1 MSQTTQ
7 IAGYQHEDAWSVDW
21 LRVDDV
27 HELHYQQYGK
37 KDGKPVIYLHGG
49 PGGNCSKGNTAFFN
63 PAEYRVVLLDQ
74 RGCGQS
80 RPNANT
86 TNNTTWHLVSDIE
99 ALRKH
104 VNIPKWHVVFGGSW
118 GSTLSLAYAQTHPE
132 SVGSLVLRGI
142 FTVRELEL
150 KWTNYPGGASML
162 FPDRWDDFINF
173 LPEEERSNH
182 IASYH
187 KRLMSSDPSVSL
199 PAATAWNTWELSIS
213 MLRPD
218 PNIDQKLK
226 EPAYLLAHARIE
238 IHYFTNGGFMT
249 DGQLLKK
256 ENIDRIRHI
265 PTTIVQGRYDVV
277 CPPITAWELHKTWP
291 ESKLH
296 FVDDA
301 GHSATEPGTK
311 AKLREA
317 CDTYLSAASF
327 PFDIAGGPP
336 PNPVPSSD
344 ITLNALVQHGVHR
357 LDCDRAFLSLI
368 DNRNQYICAEM
379 TKHQSLTSPDPTHPL
394 LLGTSHIAL
403 EWGVCPYTMSI
414 FHGRPVALPDS
425 PYIVADKSYFC
436 IKDFREVPM
445 FAPRPFVAGYPHMV
459 SYMEVP
465 LCSISGHILGSY
477 CVVDNKER
485 DFLDPTALA
494 TLREVGDAI
503 SAYLNLK
510 RAEAGKS
517 RSERMMDS
525 LRHLVGS
532 DRLEDTTKSG
542 VVEAKTVEQSP
553 FDLNIFSTASQRDLG
568 VPDSDTVASDQPS
581 NSSPSCQPVDTKAG
595 TSHESSTTSDLTE
608 NAVPIVLPNTAVPSS
623 GDDPSPVPASRQDT
637 YSGQTSSVLSTQI
650 GNLFS
655 IAADKI
661 GLAMD
666 LNGLDF
672 FDVVSTGNQHGS
684 GQGHSLF
691 ADASPLRQEDVL
703 AIPLSYYR
711 KDNVAAQQPD
721 NRPSQSLIQRLTA
734 TYTRGHVFAVDEYGV
749 FEHGSEDG
757 QVSCKTTTC
766 KDNDWSDLL
775 TYIPK
780 ARYIM
785 FIPLWHYQRESCYA
799 TCIAWVSET
808 GKTLD
813 TGDLNSLV
821 AFGNS
826 LMAEIFRLE
835 ASANTQSKSDFVSS
849 ISHELR
855 SPLHGILASIELI
868 QENAPRDSELLSDIT
883 MIESCAF
890 TLLDTFDHLLEYSK
904 VNSRAGAAQRGG
916 VVSIRSATNAR
927 PNTAPV
933 NLVSMV
939 EEVLEAVSLGHD
951 YASRIVSG
959 LEQER
964 LGGLDPSS
972 VLAQLEPI
980 VVTTHV
986 EKDRDWV
993 LPIEQGAWKR
1003 ILLNVISNALKYT
1016 KQGYIDVGLGYL
1028 EAVDGGLPHIS
1039 LIVTDTGVGMSE
1051 EFLKYHL
1058 FTPFTQADVLS
1069 PGTGL
1074 GLSLVKSIVESLRGK
1089 ILVDSTLGKGTRITI
1104 NIPTS
1109 QEPSRHSQPRAESD
1123 SILQDVLQGKTV
1135 GLLSLSRHRPTD
1147 GDCATRVVPPPKIL
1161 ERSIRNICED
1171 RFDMRFTNPLVDAAS
1186 ADILLID
1193 AHTLGIAPMPDLKTL
1208 LTGYTSKDT
1217 PQVVVVLDSFSK
1229 TVAHKVGFRK
1239 ATHMTIL
1246 VTGKSLRALLV
1257 SALDEIKDKKTLPSS
1272 PSLAPLSLKKDTE
1285 KENTPPP
1292 TVPDNDN
1299 NNNNNNN
1306 NTEAATPIAEVQQET
1321 VLAIRT
1327 RPPQPIPSQHTTT
1340 ETLRLPPT
1348 LPLAPAPTPQNPNCR
1363 FRNLLLV
1370 DDNLI
1375 NLKMLSAFAKRLNV
1389 RFSSATNG
1397 AEAVQLYQSAAGG
1410 RDAFDCIFMDIS
1422 MPVMDGFQAVVIIR
1436 RVEDEVARR
1445 VNGENPVRAFIF
1457 ALTGLGSDKAR
1468 REASACRFDEYLLKP
1483 VRFKDVIPLLGPL
1496 DGK

>member
-1 MSQTTQ
+1 MAAQVA
-7 IAGYQHEDAWSVDW
+7 I
-21 LRVDDV
+21 
-27 HELHYQQYGK
+27 
-37 KDGKPVIYLHGG
+37 
-49 PGGNCSKGNTAFFN
+49 
-63 PAEYRVVLLDQ
+63 VLKATPL
-74 RGCGQS
+74 S
-80 RPNANT
+80 
-86 TNNTTWHLVSDIE
+86 
-99 ALRKH
+99 
-104 VNIPKWHVVFGGSW
+104 
-118 GSTLSLAYAQTHPE
+118 STLRNID
-132 SVGSLVLRGI
+132 VGSLVLRGI

-553 FDLNIFSTASQRDLG
+553 FDLNIF
-568 VPDSDTVASDQPS
+568 
-581 NSSPSCQPVDTKAG
+581 
-595 TSHESSTTSDLTE
+595 
-608 NAVPIVLPNTAVPSS
+608 ILPNTAVPSS

-734 TYTRGHVFAVDEYGV
+734 TYTRG
-749 FEHGSEDG
+749 
-757 QVSCKTTTC
+757 
-766 KDNDWSDLL
+766 
-775 TYIPK
+775 
-780 ARYIM
+780 M
-785 FIPLWHYQRESCYA
+785 FSQWM
-799 TCIAWVSET
+799 TWVSET

-1306 NTEAATPIAEVQQET
+1306 NNNTEAATPIAEVQQET

-1468 REASACRFDEYLLKP
+1468 REASACGFDEYLLKP